1 MGKQSRRA
9 LRDLGQREGTRAS
22 LLPKFG
28 VVLGHFQW
36 IESGR
41 CPRAAAARLPEVAA
55 VPQPCRALLKLLY
68 KFQTPASNLC
78 SNISSPF
85 LSALVSFLTH
95 VIRLLSC
102 HTSAEKLLQ
111 ERFCLFTTL
120 YRDSESFYLLVETTY
135 RQVFLPKLF
144 I

>member
-1 MGKQSRRA
+1 MDRKWQMPTS
-9 LRDLGQREGTRAS
+9 S
-22 LLPKFG
+22 SS
-28 VVLGHFQW
+28 H
-36 IESGR
+36 
-41 CPRAAAARLPEVAA
+41 PEVAA
-55 VPQPCRALLKLLY
+55 VPQPCLKALLKLLY

-85 LSALVSFLTH
+85 LSALIFFLTH
-95 VIRLLSC
+95 VIRLLLC

-120 YRDSESFYLLVETTY
+120 YRDSERFYLLVETTY